1 MDSPL
6 TISEYSE
13 KAFVV
18 RGGNSKDAFELTKMH
33 GKWNSRLK
41 GGEGWIFSKKRL
53 SAVQKFVA
61 KVNESSSD
69 ESSSEENTSEPKSTS
84 DRKSGGSKSTL
95 HERYE
100 TKLRQKFRAEI
111 RDEIRGIR
119 DEVREEVR
127 DEVPEVLE
135 ERENRILGR
144 LLIEL
149 TDTVSAGT

>member
-69 ESSSEENTSEPKSTS
+69 ESSSEENTSEPKSRSEEHTS
-84 DRKSGGSKSTL
+84 ELQSPDHL
-95 HERYE
+95 
-100 TKLRQKFRAEI
+100 
-111 RDEIRGIR
+111 
-119 DEVREEVR
+119 VC
-127 DEVPEVLE
+127 
-135 ERENRILGR
+135 R
-144 LLIEL
+144 LLL
-149 TDTVSAGT
+149 AKKKQNNKQRLKP